1 MQSES
6 QLLKELNPE
15 QREAVCQVNGPAII
29 LAGPGSGK
37 TRVLTHRV
45 AYLVSEKAVAPENIL
60 LLTFTNKAATEMT
73 TRAEKLIC
81 AKTKLPWSGTFHSIC
96 ARVLR
101 KDGYHVGINPSFV
114 IYDEDDAKSLI
125 KKIIKDLELTG
136 KKIAEGAVKASISS
150 AKNELLTPSD
160 YNSFAGGYFQELV
173 AKIYRNYQ
181 KELAAGHAL
190 DFDDLINETVR
201 LFKEAPEVL
210 AKYHQ
215 QFLYVLVDEYQD
227 TNHAQYVLTKLLAGP
242 PKNLCVV
249 GDMAQAIYSFRG
261 ADSRNLL
268 NFQKDFPEAKVFRLT
283 QNYRSTPQIITA
295 AAELIK
301 NNRQALNLDLWTGN
315 PTGEPVTIYLA
326 LNEKDESDYIV
337 NKVKILA
344 ENLNE
349 VAILYRTNAQSRSL
363 EEALLKNNLPYQI
376 VGGITFYE
384 RKEIKD
390 VMAYLRLLQ
399 NPRDT
404 VSRER
409 LLKIGKGR
417 TESFDNFVSQNP
429 RLVDKPP
436 LKILDDILAA
446 TDYLTLYQKEDEEN
460 LERVENVKEL
470 RTVAASY
477 ETLSEFL
484 ASVTLMEHPSK
495 KVRDKEAVTLM
506 TLHAAKG
513 LEFKLVF
520 LVGLEEGLFP
530 HQRSLIDQSELE
542 EERRLAYVGITRAKE
557 RLYLTHAQ
565 TRFYFGSHQV
575 NLPSRLLEEI
585 PGHLVN
591 REQNGFAAGPGLGK
605 AIDKFLNDLDE
616 DRLDW

>member
-1 MQSES
+1 VQSES

-326 LNEKDESDYIV
+326 LNEKDE
-337 NKVKILA
+337 
-344 ENLNE
+344 
-349 VAILYRTNAQSRSL
+349 
-363 EEALLKNNLPYQI
+363 
-376 VGGITFYE
+376 
-384 RKEIKD
+384 
-390 VMAYLRLLQ
+390 
-399 NPRDT
+399 
-404 VSRER
+404 
-409 LLKIGKGR
+409 
-417 TESFDNFVSQNP
+417 
-429 RLVDKPP
+429 
-436 LKILDDILAA
+436 
-446 TDYLTLYQKEDEEN
+446 
-460 LERVENVKEL
+460 
-470 RTVAASY
+470 
-477 ETLSEFL
+477 
-484 ASVTLMEHPSK
+484 
-495 KVRDKEAVTLM
+495 
-506 TLHAAKG
+506 
-513 LEFKLVF
+513 
-520 LVGLEEGLFP
+520 
-530 HQRSLIDQSELE
+530 
-542 EERRLAYVGITRAKE
+542 
-557 RLYLTHAQ
+557 
-565 TRFYFGSHQV
+565 
-575 NLPSRLLEEI
+575 
-585 PGHLVN
+585 
-591 REQNGFAAGPGLGK
+591 
-605 AIDKFLNDLDE
+605 
-616 DRLDW
+616 